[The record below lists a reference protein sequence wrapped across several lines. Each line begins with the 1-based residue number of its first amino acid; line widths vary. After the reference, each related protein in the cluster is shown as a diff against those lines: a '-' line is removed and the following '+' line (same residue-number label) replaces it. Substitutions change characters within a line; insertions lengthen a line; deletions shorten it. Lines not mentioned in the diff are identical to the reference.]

1 MTEDQ
6 KIEIAIFR
14 YGVVSEFVNG
24 VELSRPEKRRM
35 IKERCARKWYIP
47 YSEKTSIS
55 PSTIKRWIRIYK
67 NSGRRLT
74 SLYPQ
79 SRSDQG
85 QSRVLDEDTCMA
97 IVNLRQKLPAV
108 NIEELMS
115 QMHSRGLVTPGIELK
130 TSTVYRFLHK
140 NNLMDL
146 TARKP
151 VDRRR
156 FEAELPNDLW
166 QSDVMHGPRVLSG
179 DKLRKTYLIAIIDD
193 HSRLIVYARFYLS
206 ESLPY
211 FLDSLYHALAKR
223 GLPRKLF
230 VDNGPAFR
238 SKKLEYITAQL
249 NITLIHAKPY
259 TPQSKGKIER
269 WFKTVR
275 SSFLPT
281 FTQTTD
287 LNTLN
292 QGLIEWID
300 SSYQRRK
307 HGATGETP
315 FARFT
320 KKLECPRLAPSKLT
334 DYFRTVARR
343 KVAKDRTI
351 ILNGKLY
358 EGPVALIGKRVE
370 LLYHD
375 SNLDQIEIMFNQKSY
390 GILKLVDVN
399 VNCRVKRDKNN
410 NADLQIKESRCH
422 NGSLFGV
429 RKEI

>member
-6 KIEIAIFR
+6 KIEVAVFR
-14 YGVVSEFVNG
+14 YGVISEFVNG
-24 VELSRPEKRRM
+24 AELTRPEKRRM
-35 IKERCARKWYIP
+35 IKEKCARKWHIP

-67 NSGRRLT
+67 NSWRKLT

-85 QSRVLDEDTCMA
+85 KTRVLDDDTCMA
-97 IVNLRQKLPAV
+97 LVDLRKKLPAA
-108 NIEELMS
+108 NIDEFIF
-115 QMHSRGLVTPGIELK
+115 QMHLRRLVAPGIELK
-130 TSTVYRFLHK
+130 KSTVYRFLHQ
-140 NNLMDL
+140 NALMCL
-146 TARKP
+146 TSRKP

-166 QSDVMHGPRVLSG
+166 QSDVMHGPRVLYG

-211 FLDSLYHALAKR
+211 FLDTLYHAIAKR
-223 GLPRKLF
+223 GLPRKLY

-259 TPQSKGKIER
+259 QPEGKGKIER

-275 SSFLPT
+275 SAFLPT
-281 FTQTTD
+281 FTQTAD
-287 LNTLN
+287 LNALN
-292 QGLIEWID
+292 QALIEWID
-300 SSYQRRK
+300 EKYHRRK
-307 HGATGETP
+307 HGSTGQSP

-320 KKLECPRLAPSKLT
+320 KKLECARLAPSNLT
-334 DYFRTVARR
+334 DYFRTVSRR

-351 ILNGKLY
+351 TLNGRIY
-358 EGPVALIGKRVE
+358 EAPVSLIGKRVE
-370 LLYHD
+370 LFYHD
-375 SNLDQIEIMFNQKSY
+375 TDPNHIEIKFSQQSH
-390 GILKLVDVN
+390 GLLKLVDVN

-410 NADLQIKESRCH
+410 NADLQVKESRCH
-422 NGSLFGV
+422 DGSLFGNK
-429 RKEI
+429 REK